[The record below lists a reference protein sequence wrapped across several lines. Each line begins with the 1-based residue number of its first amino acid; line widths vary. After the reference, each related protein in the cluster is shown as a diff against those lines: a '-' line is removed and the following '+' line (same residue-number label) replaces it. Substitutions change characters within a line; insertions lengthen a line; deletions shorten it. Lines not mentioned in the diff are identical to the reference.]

1 MRVLA
6 QLAARLYGERPF
18 HLIVVLAALALGAY
32 TISVLGVR
40 NLFNPNVWWQSIA
53 VWFAVAV
60 IGHDLVLFPIYALAD
75 RLLPKTWSTP
85 KDPDQRPS
93 GRIPLTNYL
102 RMPTLAAG
110 LLLVMFLPGIIEQGA
125 PTYQAATGLTQ
136 APYLSRWL
144 LLTAIF
150 YLASA
155 LCYAVRT
162 LLRQHDSTK
171 TAQKSTP
178 AQQATTRS
186 RACPGSG
193 SGHSLFTSSAVSE
206 SDAFTAKSLDRHHPW
221 FTAEGK
227 ESSCRS

>member
-1 MRVLA
+1 MGVQHRIPGDLMRALA
-6 QLAARLYGERPF
+6 QLAARLYGERLF

-60 IGHDLVLFPIYALAD
+60 IGHDLILFPLYALAD
-75 RLLPKTWSTP
+75 RLLPRTRSTP
-85 KDPDQRPS
+85 KDADQRPS

-155 LCYAVRT
+155 LCYAVRA
-162 LLRQHDSTK
+162 LLRQHDSAK
-171 TAQKSTP
+171 TAPTSPP
-178 AQQATTRS
+178 AQ
-186 RACPGSG
+186 P
-193 SGHSLFTSSAVSE
+193 
-206 SDAFTAKSLDRHHPW
+206 SDDPQPRLP
-221 FTAEGK
+221 
-227 ESSCRS
+227 